1 MQLCGVESKIMK
13 KRNYWPLLFIG
24 LFSYTL
30 GMIIWTIT
38 SAVKTPVHEDKT
50 FLTKY
55 QQVDDKFNEIL
66 ASNDNFKRKYD
77 FTITINGKA
86 FGLTTEDIFYSR
98 RVLEERSMHKDLLKK
113 GENKIVITLEDKQK
127 NRIKDAT
134 IAFRVTKATNSKAD
148 MDFSN
153 SENQTESF
161 SSLVNIPIQG
171 NWNITGT
178 VETKDG
184 SKGYFYIKTNAL

>member
-1 MQLCGVESKIMK
+1 M
-13 KRNYWPLLFIG
+13 
-24 LFSYTL
+24 
-30 GMIIWTIT
+30 

-50 FLTKY
+50 FLEKY
-55 QQVDDKFNEIL
+55 QQVDDNFNKML
-66 ASNDNFKRKYD
+66 TSNDNFKKKYN
-77 FTITINGKA
+77 FSISINGKA
-86 FGLTTEDIFYSR
+86 FDLTTEDIFYSQ
-98 RVLEERSMHKDLLKK
+98 RVLEKRSLHKDLLKK
-113 GENKIVITLEDKQK
+113 GENKIIITLEDKQK

-134 IAFRVTKATNSKAD
+134 IAFRVTKATNNKSD

-153 SENQTESF
+153 SENQSDSF

-184 SKGYFYIKTNAL
+184 NKGYFYIKTNAL